1 MLGQMMD
8 TPLLI
13 KNLASHAERN
23 HGFQEI
29 VSIAVDNER
38 HRYTFSDALSRSR
51 KVTNLLD
58 RLSCSSD
65 ARIATL
71 AWNDYRHVE
80 LYYGVSCSGRVLHT
94 VNPRL
99 FPEQLIYIL
108 NHAEDELVF
117 FDVAF
122 TSLLESIA
130 GDCPSVKGYVALVPR
145 SLMPDSSLPNLM
157 CYEDLLAEE
166 SSEHDWPD
174 FDENTAS
181 GLCYTSGTTGNP
193 KGVLYS
199 HRSTVLHTYGMCM
212 PDAASLSARDVIL
225 PVVPMFHVNAW
236 GYPYAGM
243 MVGAKI
249 VLPGPKLGDA
259 ETLVNLI
266 NDEGATIAGG
276 VPTVWLP
283 LLEYLKKTGKK
294 IETLTRTVIGG
305 SACPLS
311 MMEDFRDNYGVTVL
325 HGWGMTEMSPV
336 GVVNTPNARTGQL
349 TGEALKAN
357 IVKQGRALPG
367 VEIKITD
374 DDNQSL
380 PWDGI
385 KFGAL
390 KVRGPWVCSG
400 YYRVV
405 DSDAHQ
411 PDGWFDT
418 GDVATIDADGCVKI
432 TDRTKDV
439 IKSGGEWISSI
450 DLENVGMSYPGVREC
465 AVVGMAHTKWQERP
479 LLVVVAKDPSEDFV
493 VVDFLLFFEG
503 KVAKW
508 WIPNDVIFV
517 TELPHTATGKISKL
531 LLRQSLEGYRFP
543 DDQ

>member
-29 VSIAVDNER
+29 VSVAVDNDR
-38 HRYTFSDALSRSR
+38 HRYTFNEALSRSR
-51 KVTNLLD
+51 KVSNLLD
-58 RLSCSSD
+58 RLNCASD

-108 NHAEDELVF
+108 NHAEDEFVF

-122 TSLLESIA
+122 TKLLESIV
-130 GDCPSVKGYVALVPR
+130 GDCPSVKGYVALAPR
-145 SLMPDSSLPNLM
+145 SCMPDSSLPNLM
-157 CYEDLLAEE
+157 CYEDLLAKE
-166 SSEHDWPD
+166 SSVYDWPD
-174 FDENTAS
+174 LDENTAS

-212 PDAASLSARDVIL
+212 PDAASLSAQDVIL

-259 ETLVNLI
+259 ETLVSLI
-266 NDEGATIAGG
+266 NEEGATIAGG

-283 LLEYLKKTGKK
+283 LLEYLKKTKK
-294 IETLTRTVIGG
+294 EIKTLTRTVIGG

-311 MMEDFRDNYGVTVL
+311 MMEEFRDNYGVRVL

-336 GVVNTPNARTGQL
+336 GVVNTPNARTSQL
-349 TGEALKAN
+349 TGDELKAHL
-357 IVKQGRALPG
+357 VKQGRALPG

-374 DDNQSL
+374 EDNQSL

-400 YYRVV
+400 YYRVEN
-405 DSDAHQ
+405 SDAHQ
-411 PDGWFDT
+411 SDGWFDT
-418 GDVATIDADGCVKI
+418 GDVATIDINGCVKI

-450 DLENVGMSYPGVREC
+450 ELENVGMSYPGVREC

-479 LLVVVAKDPSEDFV
+479 LLVVVAKNPSEDFSV
-493 VVDFLLFFEG
+493 APFLSFFEG

-508 WIPNDVIFV
+508 WIPNDAIFV
-517 TELPHTATGKISKL
+517 SELPHTATGKVSKL
-531 LLRQSLEGYRFP
+531 LLRESLEGYKFP
-543 DDQ
+543 DDN

>member
-29 VSIAVDNER
+29 VSVAVDNDR
-38 HRYTFSDALSRSR
+38 HRYTFNEALSRSR
-51 KVTNLLD
+51 KVSNLLD
-58 RLSCSSD
+58 RLNCASD

-108 NHAEDELVF
+108 NHAEDEFVF

-122 TSLLESIA
+122 TKLLESIA
-130 GDCPSVKGYVALVPR
+130 SDCPSVKGYVALAPR
-145 SLMPDSSLPNLM
+145 SCMPDSNLPNLM
-157 CYEDLLAEE
+157 CYEDLLAKE
-166 SSEHDWPD
+166 SSDYDWPD
-174 FDENTAS
+174 LDENTAS

-212 PDAASLSARDVIL
+212 PDAASLSAQDVIL

-259 ETLVNLI
+259 ETLVSLI
-266 NDEGATIAGG
+266 NEEGATIAGG

-283 LLEYLKKTGKK
+283 LLEYLKNTKK
-294 IETLTRTVIGG
+294 ETQRL
-305 SACPLS
+305 
-311 MMEDFRDNYGVTVL
+311 Y
-325 HGWGMTEMSPV
+325 
-336 GVVNTPNARTGQL
+336 
-349 TGEALKAN
+349 
-357 IVKQGRALPG
+357 
-367 VEIKITD
+367 
-374 DDNQSL
+374 
-380 PWDGI
+380 
-385 KFGAL
+385 
-390 KVRGPWVCSG
+390 
-400 YYRVV
+400 
-405 DSDAHQ
+405 
-411 PDGWFDT
+411 
-418 GDVATIDADGCVKI
+418 
-432 TDRTKDV
+432 
-439 IKSGGEWISSI
+439 
-450 DLENVGMSYPGVREC
+450 
-465 AVVGMAHTKWQERP
+465 
-479 LLVVVAKDPSEDFV
+479 
-493 VVDFLLFFEG
+493 
-503 KVAKW
+503 
-508 WIPNDVIFV
+508 
-517 TELPHTATGKISKL
+517 
-531 LLRQSLEGYRFP
+531 
-543 DDQ
+543 

>member
-29 VSIAVDNER
+29 VSVAVDNDR
-38 HRYTFSDALSRSR
+38 HRYTFNEALSRSR
-51 KVTNLLD
+51 KVSTLLD
-58 RLSCSSD
+58 RLNCASD

-108 NHAEDELVF
+108 NHAEDEFVF

-122 TSLLESIA
+122 TKLLESIA
-130 GDCPSVKGYVALVPR
+130 SDCPSVKGYVALAPR
-145 SLMPDSSLPNLM
+145 SCMPDSNLPNLM
-157 CYEDLLAEE
+157 CYEDLLAKE
-166 SSEHDWPD
+166 SSDYDWPD
-174 FDENTAS
+174 LDENTAS

-212 PDAASLSARDVIL
+212 PDAASLSAQDVIL

-259 ETLVNLI
+259 ETLVSLI
-266 NDEGATIAGG
+266 NEEGATIAGG

-283 LLEYLKKTGKK
+283 LLEYLKNTKK
-294 IETLTRTVIGG
+294 EIKTLTRTVIGG

-311 MMEDFRDNYGVTVL
+311 MMEEFRDNYGVRVL

-336 GVVNTPNARTGQL
+336 GVVNTPNARTSGL
-349 TGEALKAN
+349 IGDELKTHL
-357 IVKQGRALPG
+357 VKQGRALPG

-374 DDNQSL
+374 EDNRSL

-400 YYRVV
+400 YYRVKN
-405 DSDAHQ
+405 SDAHQ
-411 PDGWFDT
+411 SDGWFDT
-418 GDVATIDADGCVKI
+418 GDVATIDINGCVKI

-450 DLENVGMSYPGVREC
+450 ELENVGMSYPGVREC
-465 AVVGMAHTKWQERP
+465 AVVGMAHAKWQERP
-479 LLVVVAKDPSEDFV
+479 LLVVVAKNSSEDFSV
-493 VVDFLLFFEG
+493 AQFLSFFEG

-508 WIPNDVIFV
+508 WIPNDAIFV
-517 TELPHTATGKISKL
+517 SELPHTATGKVSKL
-531 LLRQSLEGYRFP
+531 LLRESLEGYKFP
-543 DDQ
+543 DDN

>member
-29 VSIAVDNER
+29 VSVAVDNDR
-38 HRYTFSDALSRSR
+38 HRYTFNEALSRSR
-51 KVTNLLD
+51 KVSNLLD
-58 RLSCSSD
+58 RLNCASD

-108 NHAEDELVF
+108 NHAKDEFVF

-122 TSLLESIA
+122 TKLLESIVS
-130 GDCPSVKGYVALVPR
+130 DCPSVKGYVALAPR
-145 SLMPDSSLPNLM
+145 SCMPDSSLPNLM

-166 SSEHDWPD
+166 SSDYDWPD
-174 FDENTAS
+174 LDENTAS

-212 PDAASLSARDVIL
+212 PDAASLSAQDVIL

-259 ETLVNLI
+259 ETLVSLI
-266 NDEGATIAGG
+266 NEEGATIAGG

-283 LLEYLKKTGKK
+283 LLEYLKKTGKEIK
-294 IETLTRTVIGG
+294 TLTRTVIGG

-311 MMEDFRDNYGVTVL
+311 MMEDFRDNYGVRVL

-336 GVVNTPNARTGQL
+336 GVVNTPNARTSQL
-349 TGEALKAN
+349 TGDELKAH

-400 YYRVV
+400 YYRVEN
-405 DSDAHQ
+405 SDAHQ
-411 PDGWFDT
+411 ADGWFDT
-418 GDVATIDADGCVKI
+418 GDVATIDINGCVKI

-450 DLENVGMSYPGVREC
+450 ELENVGMSYPGVREC

-479 LLVVVAKDPSEDFV
+479 LLVVVAKNPSEDFSV
-493 VVDFLLFFEG
+493 VQFLSFFEG

-508 WIPNDVIFV
+508 WIPNDAIFV
-517 TELPHTATGKISKL
+517 SELPHTATGKVSKL
-531 LLRQSLEGYRFP
+531 LLRESLEGYKFP
-543 DDQ
+543 DDK

>member
-1 MLGQMMD
+1 
-8 TPLLI
+8 
-13 KNLASHAERN
+13 
-23 HGFQEI
+23 
-29 VSIAVDNER
+29 
-38 HRYTFSDALSRSR
+38 
-51 KVTNLLD
+51 
-58 RLSCSSD
+58 
-65 ARIATL
+65 
-71 AWNDYRHVE
+71 
-80 LYYGVSCSGRVLHT
+80 
-94 VNPRL
+94 L

-122 TSLLESIA
+122 TKLLESIVS
-130 GDCPSVKGYVALVPR
+130 DCPSVKGYVALAPR
-145 SLMPDSSLPNLM
+145 SCMPDSNLPNLM
-157 CYEDLLAEE
+157 CYEDLLAKE
-166 SSEHDWPD
+166 SSDYDWPD
-174 FDENTAS
+174 LDENTAS

-212 PDAASLSARDVIL
+212 PDAASLSAQDVIL

-259 ETLVNLI
+259 ETLVSLI
-266 NDEGATIAGG
+266 NEEGATIAGG

-283 LLEYLKKTGKK
+283 LLEYLKKTKK
-294 IETLTRTVIGG
+294 EIKTLTRTVIGG

-311 MMEDFRDNYGVTVL
+311 MMEEFRDNYGVRVL

-336 GVVNTPNARTGQL
+336 GVVNTPNARTSQL
-349 TGEALKAN
+349 TGDELKVHL
-357 IVKQGRALPG
+357 VKQGRALPG

-374 DDNQSL
+374 DDNKSL

-400 YYRVV
+400 YYRVEN
-405 DSDAHQ
+405 SDAHQ
-411 PDGWFDT
+411 SDGWFDT
-418 GDVATIDADGCVKI
+418 GDVATIDINGCVKI

-450 DLENVGMSYPGVREC
+450 ELENVGMSYPGVREC

-479 LLVVVAKDPSEDFV
+479 LLVVVAKNPSEKFSV
-493 VVDFLLFFEG
+493 AQFLSFFEG

-508 WIPNDVIFV
+508 WIPNDAIFV
-517 TELPHTATGKISKL
+517 SELPHTATGKVSKL
-531 LLRQSLEGYRFP
+531 LLRESLEGYKFP
-543 DDQ
+543 DDK